1 MQEKILNLPASKI
14 ANFHRSMLKECT
26 MKEENPELDPRAG
39 DSANAGENKNDG
51 KESKT
56 NKTEKNKTKKETRV
70 KIWQGVDRGWR
81 LVHNFLIY

>member
-1 MQEKILNLPASKI
+1 
-14 ANFHRSMLKECT
+14 MLKECT

-70 KIWQGVDRGWR
+70 KI
-81 LVHNFLIY
+81 